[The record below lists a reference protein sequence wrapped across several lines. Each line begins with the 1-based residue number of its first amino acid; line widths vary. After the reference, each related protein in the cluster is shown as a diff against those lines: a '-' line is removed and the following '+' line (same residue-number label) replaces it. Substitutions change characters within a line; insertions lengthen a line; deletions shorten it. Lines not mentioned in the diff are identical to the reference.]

1 MTDLPALRE
10 AVAKM
15 TPGPFRQVNGQIRT
29 SYGYVICDY
38 ATVEDAQSIVD
49 QLNAFPALLDE
60 VEALRAGHARLR
72 AALVALV
79 GVDTVE
85 ELDAME
91 AFMRNAPAPAEDKA
105 ATIDAIHALK
115 AVRP

>member
-1 MTDLPALRE
+1 MSDRIT
-10 AVAKM
+10 
-15 TPGPFRQVNGQIRT
+15 
-29 SYGYVICDY
+29 
-38 ATVEDAQSIVD
+38 TVEDCILFFRAPEQPNDPATLRFVCGLGR
-49 QLNAFPALLDE
+49 QLADE
-60 VEALRAGHARLR
+60 VEALKAGHAQLR

-79 GVDTVE
+79 GVDTIE

-91 AFMRNAPAPAEDKA
+91 AFMRAAPAPAEDKA